1 MPTKEKNTKDS
12 KKLPTLYL
20 VVPCYNEEEVIDQSS
35 AVLLEKEERLVKQ
48 GVIAPDSKVLFVN
61 DGSKDNTREKL
72 EALAKADSR
81 YAVVNFTANYG
92 HQSAIYAG
100 MMVAKDFCD
109 IAVTI
114 DADLQ
119 QDIEALDRFIECYKK
134 GCDVVYGVR
143 NDRSSDSFFKKF
155 TASAYY
161 KMMRILG
168 CDVLPNSADYRL
180 LSKKALDALSH
191 YKESN
196 LFLRGLIPT
205 MGFNSDIVYFDVKE
219 RAAGSSKYTLKKMI
233 NLAIDGVTSLSVT
246 PLHFIFIS
254 GFIIIF
260 LSVLLAIYTLV
271 GFFNGQNV
279 PGYSTITIVL
289 LLSTGF
295 IMMSLGVVGEYI
307 GKIYTE
313 TKERPRYIIDSIV
326 LTEAD
331 NKNEKHISTRR

>member
-1 MPTKEKNTKDS
+1 MDFKEC
-12 KKLPTLYL
+12 PILYL

-35 AVLLEKEERLVKQ
+35 AVLLEKVERLAKQ
-48 GVIAPDSKVLFVN
+48 KTISSDSKVLFVN
-61 DGSKDNTREKL
+61 DGSKDSTREKL
-72 EALAKADSR
+72 EMLAKKDSR
-81 YAVVNFTANYG
+81 YAVVNFTTNYG

-100 MMVAKDFCD
+100 MMVAKDFAD

-119 QDIEALDRFIECYKK
+119 QDIEALDDFISCYKK

-161 KMMRILG
+161 GFMRFLG
-168 CDVLPNSADYRL
+168 CDVIPNSADYRL
-180 LSKKALDALSH
+180 LSKKALNALSH

-205 MGFNSDIVYFDVKE
+205 MGFNSDIVYFDVRE
-219 RAAGSSKYTLKKMI
+219 RAAGSSKYTLKKMV
-233 NLAIDGVTSLSVT
+233 NLAIDGVTSLSTT
-246 PLHFIFIS
+246 PLHFIFLA
-254 GFIIIF
+254 GFLIVF
-260 LSVLLAIYTLV
+260 LSVLLAIYTVV
-271 GFFNGQNV
+271 GYFGGRNV
-279 PGYSTITIVL
+279 PGYSTILIVL

-295 IMMSLGVVGEYI
+295 IMMSLGIVGEYI

-313 TKERPRYIIDSIV
+313 TKERPRYIIDSIIH
-326 LTEAD
+326 TDTKKE
-331 NKNEKHISTRR
+331 